1 VPHSKSLVTLLG
13 ILGTLAACEAL
24 APPGPIPDHAHQIE
38 PPAEYRGWWSATEL
52 CSDLTGRFEAIE
64 WYVVPGAST
73 IPTESGPKV
82 GVWSR
87 SSAGTRIVLAGN
99 YAGSEL
105 VVRHEMLHALLD
117 RGGHP
122 PEYFE
127 ERCRLTWETWGGE

>member
-1 VPHSKSLVTLLG
+1 VPQPKSFVTLLG
-13 ILGTLAACEAL
+13 ILGTLVACEVL
-24 APPGPIPDHAHQIE
+24 GPPDPLPENAQQIL
-38 PPAEYRGWWSATEL
+38 PPVEYEGWWNTTET
-52 CSDLTGRFEAIE
+52 CSGLDGSFGEIE
-64 WYVVPGAST
+64 WYVVPGANT
-73 IPTESGPKV
+73 IPTESGPRV

-105 VVRHEMLHALLD
+105 VVRHEMLHALLG

-127 ERCRLTWETWGGE
+127 NRCRLTWETWGG